1 MKTSN
6 LVLLDEQTINPI
18 YLNSDPTLSSN
29 TPPPLGDLSTTTGG
43 IKPIKSNLLLQS
55 DVLPLDSPYAQDSPI
70 KMSCEEQWNRI
81 AMTSRFSSEQAML
94 DAKKEFITKCKGL
107 GTSVISD
114 PTKDLFPNLPIS
126 TPSYASTGGGMGV
139 NENGEALQPINKK
152 PFPYWILI
160 VGAIG
165 AYLIFRKK

>member
-29 TPPPLGDLSTTTGG
+29 TPPPLGDLSITTGG

-55 DVLPLDSPYAQDSPI
+55 DVLPVDSPYAQDMPSE
-70 KMSCEEQWNRI
+70 MSCEQKWENF
-81 AMTSRFSSEQAML
+81 AMTARFGSEKAML
-94 DAKKEFITKCKGL
+94 EAKSEFLAKCKGV

-114 PTKDLFPNLPIS
+114 PTKDLFPNLLI
-126 TPSYASTGGGMGV
+126 PSNGGVGGGGGMGA
-139 NENGEALQPINKK
+139 NEEGLQPITKK

-160 VGAIG
+160 AGAVG